1 MLEKELGTTSGDSE
15 APFPFMLHVHRGDKE
30 RTHQLKGEVWDVV
43 TTKLSELL
51 WDMEDRGEVI
61 TVRWHQFKSG
71 VGFIAC
77 NDLHTQD
84 TVRDIVN
91 GLTIAG
97 KVNTVRAWKREE
109 QSDLQT
115 ISLKLPKQMNN
126 TEKFTPLR
134 LAERCSKYFGW
145 APEDWKVEDEA
156 ATKYGER
163 LIKIKTNGKARQA
176 VKDKKGHIFMAGQNL
191 KVFLGGS
198 ILT

>member
-1 MLEKELGTTSGDSE
+1 M
-15 APFPFMLHVHRGDKE
+15 
-30 RTHQLKGEVWDVV
+30 
-43 TTKLSELL
+43 
-51 WDMEDRGEVI
+51 
-61 TVRWHQFKSG
+61 
-71 VGFIAC
+71 GFIAC

-91 GLTIAG
+91 GLMIAG

-126 TEKFTPLR
+126 AEKFTPLR

-163 LIKIKTNGKARQA
+163 LIKIKTNGRARQA
-176 VKDKKGHIFMAGQNL
+176 VKAKKGHIFMAGQNL